1 MNSALQVHIAYNAG
15 MQSSGL
21 CFSSFNVDY
30 LNLDYKG
37 KRSMSVLLQKVCT
50 SNLCWTC
57 SILPI
62 LRLWPSCSTS
72 EVLREK
78 NCNIER
84 TERRDVINVLKGLS
98 AILKLFITNKTHVD
112 LLPLHQYSKCHQTS
126 ISIILCFP
134 RREMPSCSCSSIFK
148 NLSLSLSSFQTL
160 LRGLDKVKHSN
171 SKARSISQDGI
182 RLSAKR
188 RRMIQNIDRV
198 SRLKLSL
205 I

>member
-148 NLSLSLSSFQTL
+148 NLSLSLSPASKHYWGGWTKLNTAIQKPDPLAKMELDFLLKEEEWYKILTEWADWSFL
-160 LRGLDKVKHSN
+160 
-171 SKARSISQDGI
+171 
-182 RLSAKR
+182 
-188 RRMIQNIDRV
+188 
-198 SRLKLSL
+198 
-205 I
+205 